1 MSDMQG
7 PRVKRLWGKIR
18 STMADV
24 VAETAACKALTP
36 IDTLA
41 HVKTLVDACTTQLDR
56 SPYAVERSFL
66 LQAVELAG
74 LPAGKPRAK
83 YVKYFY
89 ELGHRYSDRW
99 QLNPNLVREKG
110 ALETGR
116 YREDLG
122 FWFRTNQPWSEAAYT
137 CLWPRHAKRDPWNP
151 DPVRRPYLAAIAL
164 ASETVQ
170 EIRFLNDIVTQA
182 FDTAAI
188 APVDV
193 DDQLVSITEQLL
205 GAAEVREKIGA
216 QPMGDTAEIIHAR
229 QLWQRQ
235 TRELDEAVWTPALA
249 RIAALIAYRDKLHAV
264 RIQNDT
270 IERISSSV
278 GIDTALDDL
287 IADSGSDELG
297 STRIVATTADL
308 QHAQVARSKAIAE
321 VRGDYLNALRP

>member
-7 PRVKRLWGKIR
+7 PRVKRLWEKIR
-18 STMADV
+18 SRMADV
-24 VAETAACKALTP
+24 VAETAAAKALTP
-36 IDTLA
+36 TDSLA

-56 SPYAVERSFL
+56 SPYAVERQFL
-66 LQAVELAG
+66 LQAVELAD

-89 ELGHRYSDRW
+89 ELGERYSDRW
-99 QLNPNLVREKG
+99 QLNSHLVREKG
-110 ALETGR
+110 ALGAGR
-116 YREDLG
+116 YRDDLG
-122 FWFRTNQPWSEAAYT
+122 FWFRNNQPWASEHK
-137 CLWPRHAKRDPWNP
+137 CRWPRHPKRDEWYP

-170 EIRFLNDIVTQA
+170 EIRFLNHIVTQA

-264 RIQNDT
+264 RIQNAT
-270 IERISSSV
+270 IERITSSV
-278 GIDTALDDL
+278 GIDNALDDL
-287 IADSGSDELG
+287 IADSGSDEIG

-308 QHAQVARSKAIAE
+308 QQAQVARSKALAE
-321 VRGDYLNALRP
+321 VRGDYLNALRR

>member
-1 MSDMQG
+1 MQE
-7 PRVKRLWGKIR
+7 PRARKLWKKIR
-18 STMADV
+18 SKMADV
-24 VAETAACKALTP
+24 VAETAAGKALTP
-36 IDTLA
+36 TDSLA
-41 HVKTLVDACTTQLDR
+41 HVKTLVDACTAELDR
-56 SPYAVERSFL
+56 NPYAVERQFL
-66 LQAVELAG
+66 LQAAELAD

-89 ELGHRYSDRW
+89 ELGDRYSDRW
-99 QLNPNLVREKG
+99 QLNPHLVRENG
-110 ALETGR
+110 ALGTGR

-122 FWFRTNQPWSEAAYT
+122 FWFRTNQPWSASDRK
-137 CLWPRHAKRDPWNP
+137 LRWPRHPKRDEWHP

-170 EIRFLNDIVTQA
+170 EIRFLNHIVTQA

-216 QPMGDTAEIIHAR
+216 QPMGDTAETIHAR

-264 RIQNDT
+264 RIQNAT

-278 GIDTALDDL
+278 GIDNALDDL
-287 IADSGSDELG
+287 IADSGSDEIG
-297 STRIVATTADL
+297 STRIVATTVDL
-308 QHAQVARSKAIAE
+308 HQAQVARSKALAE